1 MAIPITN
8 FNLTA
13 SQVQAGLNAG
23 KPLPAAPGN
32 SAPPPPVASDTFV
45 PGAMPT
51 WQPPPVSDSFAPGG
65 YPGVPAWQPLPG
77 FTPINFPPPV
87 WQPPNV
93 QPVAEGSGDYA
104 AFQPPTNPT
113 FGTDFYKMSKLGY
126 TYGDV
131 TQAGSLVVVD
141 QFNAPMPGFG
151 IGGYAG
157 PIKMAHGHLVSE
169 SAKGEGFQG
178 NVIPSEHSSKY
189 RPQQWDIDKSLNEP
203 NLPREEFLRRL
214 DMAVT
219 LDGIGLVDAMT
230 ERLEGL
236 KEAGMHHSAVNLS
249 YGMSQAA
256 VLQERY
262 LDAATAWRGWNPVSD
277 FNKPLLDNYARA
289 FDLDSAK
296 LSSQDPAVNGPER
309 LKFQQALADQIGST
323 MDNSE
328 TLKESKS
335 LFATAVRN
343 LEANHNS
350 VVVSASNAGQVL
362 ERLAQDASSDQP
374 IRVGRNFH
382 DNVLATP
389 ETTVVGSTA
398 GSGKDE
404 KVAVYSSNYEE
415 VDIYA
420 NGVAPLPSSS
430 DQKENAQGT
439 SFAAPKVAQAMAQLH
454 QLYPDKTSAE
464 IEDML
469 KEQLSHQLLS
479 YDGNVE
485 RPVLNDH
492 ADFGMLSRYT

>member
-1 MAIPITN
+1 MAGPITN
-8 FNLTA
+8 FNLIA

-23 KPLPAAPGN
+23 KPLPA
-32 SAPPPPVASDTFV
+32 PPS
-45 PGAMPT
+45 GGS
-51 WQPPPVSDSFAPGG
+51 PPPVSDSFVPGG
-65 YPGVPAWQPLPG
+65 YPGVPAWQPMPG
-77 FTPINFPPPV
+77 FTPINFPVPN
-87 WQPPNV
+87 WQPPAV
-93 QPVAEGSGDYA
+93 GAQPVAEGTGDYA
-104 AFQPPTNPT
+104 AFQPPSTPA
-113 FGTDFYKMSKLGY
+113 FGTDFYKPSKLGY

-141 QFNAPMPGFG
+141 QFNAPMPSFG
-151 IGGYAG
+151 IGGFAG
-157 PIKMAHGHLVSE
+157 PIRMAHGHLVQE

-178 NVIPSEHSSKY
+178 NVVPSEHTAKY
-189 RPQQWDIDKSLNEP
+189 RQQQWDIDKSLNEP
-203 NLPREEFLRRL
+203 NLPREEFLKRL
-214 DMAVT
+214 ELAVSV
-219 LDGIGLVDAMT
+219 DGIGLVDAMT

-262 LDAATAWRGWNPVSD
+262 SDAATVWRGWSPLPG
-277 FNKPLLDNYARA
+277 FNQPLLDNYARA

-296 LSSQDPAVNGPER
+296 LSSQDPAIHGPER
-309 LKFQQALADQIGST
+309 HKFQQALSDQIGSI
-323 MDNSE
+323 MDNNE

-335 LFATAVRN
+335 LFAAAVRD

-362 ERLAQDASSDQP
+362 ERLAKDAGSSKP
-374 IRVGRNFH
+374 ITVGKNFH

-389 ETTVVGSTA
+389 ETTVVGATE
-398 GSGKDE
+398 GSGASE
-404 KVAVYSSNYEE
+404 RVARYSSNYEE

-430 DQKENAQGT
+430 DQPENAQGT
-439 SFAAPKVAQAMAQLH
+439 SFAAPKVAQAMAELH
-454 QLYPDKTSAE
+454 KLYPEKTSAE

-469 KEQLSHQLLS
+469 KEQLSHQLFS
-479 YDGNVE
+479 YDGNVD